1 MSRPIPVLD
10 PNGSRSER
18 TGFIRTES
26 IALPLSSRSRQAE
39 GPGFTLW
46 AGPKALVINADL
58 PGIDLDN
65 LQIDIIGARLVFRG
79 TLQSLPPGGDMGR
92 SKGRP
97 SRFSHVVE
105 LPYRVDADRA
115 EVQKGSGLVS
125 IVLKKEQSA
134 SGNGQDRLESSIR
147 SSVRRY
153 FGENGASSDRRKE
166 DTVIL
171 QTLDRYFE
179 FIRGNGA
186 AA

>member
-1 MSRPIPVLD
+1 
-10 PNGSRSER
+10 
-18 TGFIRTES
+18 
-26 IALPLSSRSRQAE
+26 
-39 GPGFTLW
+39 
-46 AGPKALVINADL
+46 
-58 PGIDLDN
+58 
-65 LQIDIIGARLVFRG
+65 
-79 TLQSLPPGGDMGR
+79 MGR
-92 SKGRP
+92 AKGRP

-166 DTVIL
+166 EAVIL